1 MDSKSRSA
9 LIHVIIAKSVIEAL
23 LIGALTVSFFFVA
36 FPPYFQ
42 GWGEATPHTVAG
54 WVVNYHDPWQRVEVQ
69 LFIDDRFVSASI
81 ADRSRPDLITDGVAA
96 DEWHG
101 YSFDLPPLSQGLHTA
116 RVYAV
121 HSSARTA
128 RKSLQLVGD
137 PISFSIDADGTAHW
151 LPRSTR
157 PNWFSAR

>member
-42 GWGEATPHTVAG
+42 GWGEATPHTIAG

-69 LFIDDRFVSASI
+69 LFIDDRFVTASI
-81 ADRSRPDLITDGVAA
+81 ADRLRPDIVAAGVAA

-101 YSFDLPPLSQGLHTA
+101 YSFDIPPLSQGFHTA

-121 HSSARTA
+121 HSSQRNT
-128 RKSLQLVGD
+128 RKTLQLVGD
-137 PISFSIDADGTAHW
+137 PISFSVDADGTAHW
-151 LPRSTR
+151 SPV
-157 PNWFSAR
+157 WFNRR